1 MAIQQSGIEL
11 GQVTREWVERD
22 RKVVLGWRH
31 RPRVIFERGRG
42 VRLWDVEGNEYL
54 DFVSGHISLLLG
66 HNHPALLEVLQ
77 AQAQDL
83 WHHYKYFAA
92 RPVIEFAELLGEAL
106 PGDLGVTN
114 FTAVGSESNEVAM
127 RIARAVTRHF
137 DFVSVV
143 RGLHGGTFGV
153 EGLNSIGGKRKRHL
167 GPMLAPSRVNAIV
180 TPDCYR
186 CPINLTYPSCN
197 IACLDVS
204 DDLIARLTTGEV
216 AAIFAETILGS
227 GGMIVPPPG
236 WLAKLK
242 RLAEKWG
249 ALLVLDE
256 VQVSPAKTGKLWCFE
271 HEGVAPDVLALGKG
285 IGAGTPIGAAITTPE
300 LAEKARAGDCGVPW
314 AGTYAG
320 HALYAAIAKRQL
332 EILIEQDFASRAARL
347 GERLMAGLRDLQTRY
362 EMIGD
367 VRGRG
372 LYVGVEIVKDRET
385 KEADDPMAHR
395 VRWNALEEGLLITAS
410 NNVVKMFPALTI
422 TEDEIDEGV
431 SKIER
436 AVLRAQEGHPRD
448 VTVFTD
454 STVI

>member
-1 MAIQQSGIEL
+1 MTVEQSGVQL
-11 GQVTREWVERD
+11 GRATQEWIERD

-31 RPRVIFERGRG
+31 RPQVIFERGSG
-42 VRLWDVEGNEYL
+42 LRLWDVDGNEYL

-66 HNHPALLEVLQ
+66 HNHPALLEALS

-92 RPVIEFAELLGEAL
+92 RPVIEFAELLAEAL

-127 RIARAVTRHF
+127 RIARAVTKRF
-137 DFVSVV
+137 DFVSVI

-153 EGLNSIGGKRKRHL
+153 EGLNSIGGKRKRGL
-167 GPMLAPSRVNAIV
+167 GPMLSPSRANAIL
-180 TPDCYR
+180 TPSCYR

-204 DDLIARLTTGEV
+204 DELIERTTTGEV
-216 AAIFAETILGS
+216 AAIFAETILGT

-242 RLAEKWG
+242 ALAEKWG
-249 ALLVLDE
+249 ALLILDE

-271 HEGVAPDVLALGKG
+271 HEGVIPDVLTLGKG
-285 IGAGTPIGAAITTPE
+285 IGAGTPIGATVTTPD
-300 LAEKARAGDCGVPW
+300 LAEQARGQCGVPW

-320 HALYAAIAKRQL
+320 DSLYAAVARRQL
-332 EILIEQDFASRAARL
+332 EILIEQDLSGRAAVM
-347 GERLMAGLRDLQTRY
+347 GERLLAGLREIQSRY
-362 EMIGD
+362 ELIGD

-372 LYVGVEIVKDRET
+372 LYVGVEVVKDRVT
-385 KEADDPMAHR
+385 KEPDNAAAHR
-395 VRWNALEEGLLITAS
+395 VRWNAMEEGLLVTAS
-410 NNVVKMFPALTI
+410 DNVVKMFPALVI
-422 TEDEIDEGV
+422 SEAEIEEGLA
-431 SKIER
+431 KLER
-436 AVLRAQEGHPRD
+436 AVRRAQEGHPRD
-448 VTVFTD
+448 VTVFTEG
-454 STVI
+454 TVV